1 MQVTLTSVHYIYVA
15 MVLVVLITMALRR
28 DTVLP
33 CIIGL
38 FAIGYAATGNL
49 VKTISV
55 VFNSI
60 TTAGGEFIGII
71 SVIALV
77 VAMSKMMEDIGA
89 DYLVMRPAARIMGSA
104 GVAFWV
110 TGIAMM
116 ITSWFVWPSPAVALI
131 GAILLPV
138 AIRAGLPAIGAAMAM
153 NLFGHGIALS
163 SDWIIQGAPSIT
175 AKFAGLADASL
186 VTNAGAPLF
195 LVMAIVTT
203 VTAYFML
210 KKDMAKNKDVYDL
223 EIQAHREAAASAQ
236 GRNYGTIAWIIA
248 IVTPIAFIL
257 DVVAMLKL
265 DLKGGDA
272 TALVGG
278 TAIAI
283 MCIGAIGQYGKD
295 SLEKITD
302 YVRDGFLFGIKIFAP
317 VIIIGA
323 FFFLGSAETAQ
334 KILGPE
340 ATGLVDDLGKFLA
353 SSVPLSTAPV
363 AFIVMLVGGIGGL
376 DGSGFAP
383 LPLVGSLAATFG
395 STMSIDIPV
404 LAALGQISSV
414 WVGGGTIIPWGLI
427 PVAAICG
434 VDPMELARKN
444 FIPVVFGLIITTI
457 VAIFLM

>member
-1 MQVTLTSVHYIYVA
+1 MQVTLTAVHWIYVA

-38 FAIGYAATGNL
+38 FAIGIAATGSL
-49 VKTISV
+49 VKSIAV
-55 VFNSI
+55 VFNAI
-60 TTAGGEFIGII
+60 TTAGTEFIGII

-89 DYLVMRPAARIMGSA
+89 DYLIMRPAAKVMGNA
-104 GVAFWV
+104 DVAFWV

-116 ITSWFVWPSPAVALI
+116 VTSWFVWPSPAVALI

-153 NLFGHGIALS
+153 NLFGHGIGLS

-175 AKFAGLADASL
+175 AKFAGLPDPTV
-186 VTNAGAPLF
+186 VTRAGTPLF
-195 LVMAIVTT
+195 VVMAIVTT
-203 VTAYFML
+203 VTAYIML
-210 KKDMAKNKDVYDL
+210 KRDMAKNKEIYDL
-223 EIQAHREAAASAQ
+223 EVQAHREAAASAE
-236 GRNYGTIAWIIA
+236 GRKFSGIAYTIAA
-248 IVTPIAFIL
+248 ITPIAFIL
-257 DVVAMLKL
+257 DVVAMLQF

-278 TAIAI
+278 TAVAI
-283 MCIGAIGQYGKD
+283 MSIGAIGQYGTE

-323 FFFLGSAETAQ
+323 FFFLGAESTA
-334 KILGPE
+334 KNILGPQ
-340 ATGLVDDLGKFLA
+340 ATGLVDDLGKALA
-353 SSVPLSTAPV
+353 ASVPLSKAPV
-363 AFIVMLVGGIGGL
+363 AFIEMLVGAIGGL

-383 LPLVGSLAATFG
+383 LPLIGSLASTFG
-395 STMSIDIPV
+395 NSLDVKVPV

-444 FIPVVFGLIITTI
+444 FLPVVLGLVVTTV